1 MNYSTKST
9 SNNNLR
15 NPNTNNNSFNNNNYA
30 NFSFADRKMNA
41 SSSKGLIQINKEKSL
56 ENSRSYNNDNNK
68 QPKTPIPSKEV
79 SLENALREALAKKFR
94 NVNNTS

>member
-56 ENSRSYNNDNNK
+56 ENSRSYNNDNNLTN
-68 QPKTPIPSKEV
+68 QV
-79 SLENALREALAKKFR
+79 W
-94 NVNNTS
+94 VYNNILILLFS